1 MLNIWNVSYLC
12 WLGWL
17 FICYGRAAWCVL
29 VCSLWLLVAF
39 AYAGNWL
46 DLLYGCCVCWLLFV
60 LDGLLVFTFT
70 FRVGGHDVLLIVLV
84 WV

>member
-1 MLNIWNVSYLC
+1 MCFVIVWLLNIWNVSYLC

-39 AYAGNWL
+39 VYVGNWL
-46 DLLYGCCVCWLLFV
+46 GLLYGCLC
-60 LDGLLVFTFT
+60 LLVVIRFGRFACVYVY
-70 FRVGGHDVLLIVLV
+70 F
-84 WV
+84 